1 MRKLFTLLG
10 FLLVPVAVAGA
21 AYGYY
26 WYQVKTSVDRMVEA
40 AAPFAS
46 ISYAG
51 IVAKL
56 DGSAGARGV
65 QIVPAGSRD
74 SVRIGS
80 ILFRAQDPLF
90 YLDAEKKL
98 REGAW
103 PEHMALSFNGLD
115 VGLDADFMKQL
126 EAIAGFEALACGDV
140 ERFDLATTRSMKY
153 QRLNMDLLL
162 AMDFMPRT
170 QSLRLRSDVT
180 IADMAQTGFYV
191 DLSLASNAL
200 SLQSLI
206 QSQPTLERVTLDYSD
221 LGYNM
226 RRNRFCAQRGG
237 YAPVDYPQ
245 RHADLVQAELK
256 RLGWSVSDALIQSY
270 ASMQRPQAIVQVI
283 AEPPP
288 GFGAQSL
295 GSISSP
301 EQVLDLL
308 NLRLSVNGVNQDLA
322 GISWS
327 LQGDEETTAAVPA
340 VPEGGVEGEAD
351 LPVEKPEAPEDL
363 VVELEPPKVE
373 SKKPLAAVIDPDVV
387 QVMPGIVVKAKAVEK
402 AFRPTALQQVHR
414 YAGQPVRLRTYFGRR
429 IEGTLVRVA
438 DGNLEVE
445 QRLDRGVAIF
455 PIAADK
461 VAEVSVFR

>member
-10 FLLVPVAVAGA
+10 FLLVPVTVAGA

-140 ERFDLATTRSMKY
+140 ERFDLATARSMKY

-180 IADMAQTGFYV
+180 IADMVQTGFYV
-191 DLSLASNAL
+191 DLSLASNEL
-200 SLQSLI
+200 SVQSLI

-237 YAPVDYPQ
+237 YAPADYPQ

-288 GFGAQSL
+288 GFGAQAL

>member
-10 FLLVPVAVAGA
+10 FLLVPVTVAGA

-180 IADMAQTGFYV
+180 IADMVQTGFYV
-191 DLSLASNAL
+191 DLSLASNEL
-200 SLQSLI
+200 SVQSLI

-237 YAPVDYPQ
+237 YAPADYPQ

>member
-1 MRKLFTLLG
+1 
-10 FLLVPVAVAGA
+10 
-21 AYGYY
+21 
-26 WYQVKTSVDRMVEA
+26 
-40 AAPFAS
+40 
-46 ISYAG
+46 
-51 IVAKL
+51 
-56 DGSAGARGV
+56 
-65 QIVPAGSRD
+65 
-74 SVRIGS
+74 
-80 ILFRAQDPLF
+80 
-90 YLDAEKKL
+90 
-98 REGAW
+98 
-103 PEHMALSFNGLD
+103 
-115 VGLDADFMKQL
+115 
-126 EAIAGFEALACGDV
+126 
-140 ERFDLATTRSMKY
+140 MKY

-191 DLSLASNAL
+191 DLSLASNEL
-200 SLQSLI
+200 SVQSLI

-237 YAPVDYPQ
+237 YAPADYPQ

-288 GFGAQSL
+288 GFGAQAL

>member
-10 FLLVPVAVAGA
+10 FLLVPVTVAGA

-191 DLSLASNAL
+191 DLSLASNEL
-200 SLQSLI
+200 SVQSLI

-237 YAPVDYPQ
+237 YAPADYPQ

-288 GFGAQSL
+288 GFGAQAL